1 MNTLTN
7 HLIDLCILAIFGILY
22 MFFFAKLKHLFF
34 LRFGEIKNQSVM
46 ILYLGS
52 LTAAAINLFH
62 IAPAVSD
69 AVLFFLSQNS
79 FLWALVYASSFFVG
93 IWIFSAFLF
102 RLSFLVISQLT
113 KDNETTELIKNNTE
127 LAWLHVI
134 ILNAITFVIAP
145 ALVQIAVS
153 FIPYPK
159 LPF

>member
-7 HLIDLCILAIFGILY
+7 HLIDLSILAIFGILY
-22 MFFFAKLKHLFF
+22 MFFFAKLKNLFF
-34 LRFGEIKNQSVM
+34 LKFGEIKNQSVM

-52 LTAAAINLFH
+52 LTAAAINL
-62 IAPAVSD
+62 
-69 AVLFFLSQNS
+69 LFFLSQNS

-102 RLSFLVISQLT
+102 RLSFIVISQLT
-113 KDNETTELIKNNTE
+113 KDDETTELIKNNTE